1 MIIEDKER
9 LLKIHKNIEPIMNDK
24 IMWGNK
30 LLNMLISIAL
40 DKYIQENIDKVISL
54 ERLLLFVGYNNLIK
68 IYLDIKPKKS
78 LLIGNHLRATTEDEA
93 IHMIENQWNDDYGY
107 FIDEFYN
114 TLLDY

>member
-40 DKYIQENIDKVISL
+40 DKYVQENIDKVISF
-54 ERLLLFVGYNNLIK
+54 ERLLLFVGYNNLLK
-68 IYLDIKPKKS
+68 IYLNIKPKKS
-78 LLIGNHLRATTEDEA
+78 LIIGNHLRASTETEA
-93 IHMIENQWNDDYGY
+93 INMIENQWNDDYEY
-107 FIDEFYN
+107 FIDELYN
-114 TLLDY
+114 AFLDY